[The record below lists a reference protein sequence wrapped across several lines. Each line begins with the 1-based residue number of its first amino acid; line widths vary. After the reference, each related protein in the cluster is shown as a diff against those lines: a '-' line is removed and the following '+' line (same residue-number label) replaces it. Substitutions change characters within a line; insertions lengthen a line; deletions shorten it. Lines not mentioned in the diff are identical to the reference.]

1 MLTVDLALA
10 GIGIGAIA
18 ALAGLGLLVTY
29 RATGVFNLAFGAIA
43 MLAAYLMWEAV
54 RVWHWP
60 VGVAAVVDVF
70 VFCPAFGLVLD
81 RAVFRPL
88 QRRNASPAE
97 SLVASVGVLVVVVG
111 AAVATWGGQ
120 AHLDAPSIVPM
131 RGVRLPGGATMRFDT
146 LVELGAVAA
155 IAVLAVVGRTRI
167 GLMAR
172 AVIERRQLAELTA
185 IDVDRVSAV
194 SWIVGTML
202 AGLSGILLAP
212 ALRLD
217 PYGLTLVV
225 LETMAVV
232 VIARLASPARA
243 IAAALALGIAQGEL
257 TRFHP
262 GGRLR
267 PLVEA
272 LTSNLFVV
280 ALFVAL
286 LLLTRLDNPE
296 DDAAVSPRRLAV
308 RRDLPPPRGWWLPSL
323 VLLVIPLTFT
333 AVDLRTAQQIPG
345 IAIILLSIVLLSGYS
360 GQVSLGQAGF
370 AGLGALFAA
379 RVAAGEFPGL
389 PSMPGVLALL
399 VAALLVVPA
408 GLLAGWPAIRRRGLF
423 LALITFAVGVVVS
436 RLVFAQPEFV
446 SDVRIGPP
454 FLSERGFYVFE
465 LACLGVA
472 LLIVRNH
479 HEGRLGRAL
488 LAVRDDEAGA
498 RASGIDV
505 RRLRIVVFAVSA
517 ALAGLGGALLAQSA
531 RAFDATTFDP
541 VQSIIWFA
549 AVVVFG
555 IDSAAGAVLAA
566 ALLVGID
573 AAFYPGLSTI
583 VVGAGAVLLGRL
595 PGPFLYSLRR
605 VEARLAG
612 NVGGVAPLPEVRLS
626 SAGRRLAARLGR

>member
-60 VGVAAVVDVF
+60 VGVAAFVDIF
-70 VFCPAFGLVLD
+70 VFCPVFGLVLD

-97 SLVASVGVLVVVVG
+97 SLVASVGVLVLVVG
-111 AAVATWGGQ
+111 AVVAAWGGQ
-120 AHLDAPSIVPM
+120 AHLDAPSVVPM
-131 RGVRLPGGATMRFDT
+131 RGMRLPGGATIRFDT
-146 LVELGAVAA
+146 LVELGVIAA
-155 IAVLAVVGRTRI
+155 IAVALVVVGRTRI

-194 SWIVGTML
+194 AWIVGTMF

-267 PLVEA
+267 PLDEA

-323 VLLVIPLTFT
+323 VLLVVPLTF
-333 AVDLRTAQQIPG
+333 AAPDLRTAQQIPG

-389 PSMPGVLALL
+389 PSMPGVVALII
-399 VAALLVVPA
+399 AALLVVPA

-436 RLVFAQPEFV
+436 RLVFAQPAFV
-446 SDVRIGPP
+446 SDVRIAPP

-488 LAVRDDEAGA
+488 LAIRDDEVGA

-583 VVGAGAVLLGRL
+583 VVGAGAVLLGRV

-605 VEARLAG
+605 IEARLAG
-612 NVGGVAPLPEVRLS
+612 TAPKAQVRLS
-626 SAGRRLAARLGR
+626 PSGRRLAARFGR